1 MPNLSKWCLVL
12 CVLATGCIQTTD
24 EYILNPDGSGKVK
37 HTAVLQS
44 MNTDLSD
51 PHPDLDRQMRQAV
64 AKELSESA
72 GVDAWK
78 DAGYARTSEGQVR
91 FWGTAYFRDIQAL
104 KIRNGGFQSNFLIPV
119 LTHTPTGLVL
129 DLKDEK
135 TAKPTNAAAP
145 PLPKTEAETQER
157 VKLEKAKFQ
166 QVRPMMVMALTTL
179 KVEKSF
185 VLPGKVSDAGGLQTA
200 GNNTLKVTFE
210 GAKVLELLDQLIK
223 DDSWWQEMARTGK
236 NLNDPDALSGARFSE
251 KMFGSAQPLHAV
263 VSNPLVPQFD
273 YATEVAAA
281 KTNYTAML
289 NRLKLTADT
298 VGVAATMA
306 TAGAPFKSVKVGGV
320 RLISQGDRDN
330 DVRPLNYDPEYTL
343 ALVAQFDGAVREVT
357 GGELSQA
364 IADTGESLLPARD
377 WDRKISFP
385 RLSKDK
391 TVVIYELKLKQPTPA
406 VQGLKE
412 LSGHI
417 DYLTGGATKL
427 VDLGLTAFSVG
438 ATGTEYAAAVKS
450 VGTDKWNK
458 EKETLELEL
467 HVPKYLIKAVTFFD
481 DSGAK
486 LTTTSGS
493 TMGND
498 NYTTLGYSLT
508 NKFPARG
515 RIEVEV
521 FTDLQKH
528 TVPFSL
534 ADISLLGRP
543 LR

>member
-1 MPNLSKWCLVL
+1 M
-12 CVLATGCIQTTD
+12 
-24 EYILNPDGSGKVK
+24 
-37 HTAVLQS
+37 
-44 MNTDLSD
+44 
-51 PHPDLDRQMRQAV
+51 
-64 AKELSESA
+64 
-72 GVDAWK
+72 
-78 DAGYARTSEGQVR
+78 
-91 FWGTAYFRDIQAL
+91 
-104 KIRNGGFQSNFLIPV
+104 
-119 LTHTPTGLVL
+119 
-129 DLKDEK
+129 
-135 TAKPTNAAAP
+135 
-145 PLPKTEAETQER
+145 
-157 VKLEKAKFQ
+157 
-166 QVRPMMVMALTTL
+166 
-179 KVEKSF
+179 
-185 VLPGKVSDAGGLQTA
+185 
-200 GNNTLKVTFE
+200 
-210 GAKVLELLDQLIK
+210 
-223 DDSWWQEMARTGK
+223 
-236 NLNDPDALSGARFSE
+236 
-251 KMFGSAQPLHAV
+251 
-263 VSNPLVPQFD
+263 
-273 YATEVAAA
+273 
-281 KTNYTAML
+281 
-289 NRLKLTADT
+289 
-298 VGVAATMA
+298 
-306 TAGAPFKSVKVGGV
+306 
-320 RLISQGDRDN
+320 
-330 DVRPLNYDPEYTL
+330 NYDPEYTL